1 MFFHNNKVV
10 WFCCLLS
17 TILFSQFV
25 HALEQ
30 YEILPGDVMQISV
43 WKEEDLMREVLVRPD
58 GGISFPLAG
67 EIPTKGKTP
76 AQVRAEIAK
85 KLEKYIP
92 EPEVNVA
99 VLQTQGNKAYV
110 VGKVARPGA
119 VLMDQDLDVMQALSV
134 AGGTTTFAKLDEIK
148 ILRRNSNGTE
158 VAIPFDYTKVQDGEA
173 LETNIVLKQGDV
185 VVVP

>member
-1 MFFHNNKVV
+1 MSVHNKIAP
-10 WFCCLLS
+10 WLCCILLFAVFQKPAYA
-17 TILFSQFV
+17 IDR
-25 HALEQ
+25 

-43 WKEEDLMREVLVRPD
+43 WKEEDLAREVLVRPD

-67 EIPTKGKTP
+67 DIDTDGKT
-76 AQVRAEIAK
+76 ALELREEIVS

-110 VGKVARPGA
+110 VGKVARPGP
-119 VLMDQDLDVMQALSV
+119 VLMDQDLDIMQAISV
-134 AGGTTTFAKLDEIK
+134 AGGLTTFAKLKK
-148 ILRRNSNGTE
+148 IIVLRRDSSGNE
-158 VAIPFDYTKVQDGEA
+158 EAIPFDYTKVQDGEA
-173 LETNIVLKQGDV
+173 LETNIILKKGDV